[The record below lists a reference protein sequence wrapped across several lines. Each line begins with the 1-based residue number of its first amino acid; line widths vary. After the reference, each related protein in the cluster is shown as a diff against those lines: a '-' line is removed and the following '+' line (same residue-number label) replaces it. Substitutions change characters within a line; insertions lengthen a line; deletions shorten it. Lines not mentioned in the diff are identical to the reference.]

1 MLKKAEGVAKGAFF
15 LTLAGLLVKVV
26 GMIYKIPLTN
36 RLGDEGMGYFNA
48 AYTVYTL
55 FFVLSASGF
64 PTALSL
70 SVSGDLAGMGE
81 EAAKRRYRVVRR
93 FLFFFG
99 FGLSFL
105 LFLSAK
111 PLSYLFGS
119 PKAYLAILAVSPA
132 VWFVTASSARRGYD
146 QGRGSML
153 STAISQLIE
162 ALGKLG
168 FGLFLLTFAVKRGYS
183 SEKSAAL
190 SILGLSLATLLTY
203 LVLVFGFGSKQSV
216 RERISRDERRAL
228 LRDIVRPAIPIT
240 ASALAATLASSL
252 DLVLLMRSLQSI
264 GYSPDAANAA
274 WGNYSSMV
282 LPLFHMPQVLITPIA
297 LSVLP
302 LLKRSLAKK
311 DLICANQ
318 LTRSALIA
326 TALFSA
332 CAALGLSLFSRDALM
347 LVYTDEAAVA
357 HAYPHLALLALAVF
371 PFGLMTVS
379 ASLLQAHG
387 KLWFP
392 TVSLMLGSLLKIAVT
407 LLGVSALGESVSAWG
422 TLLSYTFSAALN
434 FAALAK
440 RTRLSVWREI
450 LPKPLLTAT
459 GTVLLALLCQSLC
472 HFYEVGET
480 LSTLFSMAFA
490 ALSALVLTA
499 AFRIFKKEDLE
510 ALGVLRESR

>member
-15 LTLAGLLVKVV
+15 LTLAGLLVKVI

-55 FFVLSASGF
+55 FFVLSSSGF

-81 EAAKRRYRVVRR
+81 DAAKRRYRVVRR

-99 FGLSFL
+99 FVLSCL

-153 STAISQLIE
+153 STALSQLIE

-168 FGLFLLTFAVKRGYS
+168 FGLFLLTLATKQGFP
-183 SEKSAAL
+183 SEKTAAYA
-190 SILGLSLATLLTY
+190 ILGLSLATLLTY
-203 LVLVFGFGSKQSV
+203 LVLVFGFGSKERI

-228 LRDIVRPAIPIT
+228 LRDTVRPAIPIT
-240 ASALAATLASSL
+240 VAALAATLASSL

-302 LLKRSLAKK
+302 LLKRSLARN
-311 DLICANQ
+311 DCALANR
-318 LTRSALIA
+318 LSRSALTV

-347 LVYTDEAAVA
+347 LVYTDEAAIA
-357 HAYPHLALLALAVF
+357 RAYPHLALLALAVF

-392 TVSLMLGSLLKIAVT
+392 TVSLLLGSLLKIALT
-407 LLGVSALGESVSAWG
+407 LFGVEMLGESVSAWG
-422 TLLSYTFSAALN
+422 TLLSYTFSAAFN

-440 RTRLSVWREI
+440 RTKLSFWREI
-450 LPKPLLTAT
+450 LPKPLTVAT
-459 GTVLLALLCQSLC
+459 CAVLLALLCQGLC
-472 HFYEVGET
+472 HFYELGDMPTT
-480 LSTLFSMAFA
+480 LLSMALA
-490 ALSALVLTA
+490 AFSALVLTA
-499 AFRIFKKEDLE
+499 AFNIFKKEDLK